1 MTLRLSLVQLPTK
14 VNFSLGDFKVS
25 LAGVISLK
33 NNVKKLRD
41 ESGYTQDQL
50 AELVEVSRQ
59 TIISIEKEKYD
70 PSLELA
76 FKFSSVFNQ
85 SIEDIFIYD
94 KNNWVKNDK

>member
-1 MTLRLSLVQLPTK
+1 MRLSLVQLPTK